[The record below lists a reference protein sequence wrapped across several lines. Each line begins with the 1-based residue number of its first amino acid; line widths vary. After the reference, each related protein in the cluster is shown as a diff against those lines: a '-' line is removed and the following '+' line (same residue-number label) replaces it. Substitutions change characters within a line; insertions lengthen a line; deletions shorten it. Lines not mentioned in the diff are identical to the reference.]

1 MSFIGLAPLGALMV
15 GALGEHL
22 GVQTTVVIC
31 GALSLGCALLL
42 LTRLNLIR
50 EAQEEAAAA

>member
-1 MSFIGLAPLGALMV
+1 MV

-22 GVQTTVVIC
+22 GVQATVVIC